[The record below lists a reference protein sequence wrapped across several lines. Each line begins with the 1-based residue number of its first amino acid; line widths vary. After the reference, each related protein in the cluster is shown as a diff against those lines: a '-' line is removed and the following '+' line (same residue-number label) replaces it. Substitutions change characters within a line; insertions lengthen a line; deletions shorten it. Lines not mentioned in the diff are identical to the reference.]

1 MSSSSLARTRSL
13 RKPTQGS
20 STDLPPTSTVTT
32 APAAPAPA
40 PAPPTTSTQRPVS
53 PSRLPAPRSLAATRP
68 TTRSV
73 SGASVASTKSGA
85 SDAAAAAAKKKRANP
100 LSTLLSRPASTRQ
113 TPGTTSA
120 TRPRDATAAAGGPPS
135 APPSRTNVLSGLTRP
150 SSTREPAPTRPRH
163 PLAPSSSSSSTTA
176 GAATGTRSTT
186 ATTRPT
192 TSGGVPSSKLTS
204 AASSATSSP
213 TKGHARARS
222 VATLNGSTI
231 LRPPGQPS
239 ASDRTTRSRP
249 TSLYGAPPASSS
261 TAATTATAAATRPRP
276 PSATDRLST
285 KPSSVSSLSSTTTNS
300 TTTTAATTTTTR
312 TRSSRTA
319 STSTAPAKPHQQAR
333 PPSSSSHSPTSP
345 PRQPPKPA
353 AGALRP
359 FFNTLQQHYSP
370 AKSLAPKPLTATYLA
385 PPSPSKLPSNV
396 ALSAETA
403 RLQTELLQLHLLHRD
418 LPQTTAAWHAS
429 ARDKLAARHAS
440 LGRSAADLAR
450 QEAEAAE
457 HLNIAA
463 LRRWGS
469 HRHSSSSSSSPATI
483 AATTLEDKIQ
493 RLDALLASLWSLD
506 TPGGKHHRLVR
517 AFERWASALPD
528 LEAARARAEDQGDPE
543 ALLDAD
549 SQVRFGGALDARWKE
564 DAAALVRKLEGW
576 RAQLRELEYRD
587 EEESDDDGGDGDGG
601 KTRVSSRSSLE
612 RMLNGCGSLIRDML
626 DELAVMEEIEAA
638 AVEREAEWIRR
649 MNRQGEDGRG
659 KDTPRAGAVW
669 RVV

>member
-1 MSSSSLARTRSL
+1 MSSSLARTRSL

-20 STDLPPTSTVTT
+20 STDLPPTSTSNSNSTSTVNT
-32 APAAPAPA
+32 AAAAPA

-120 TRPRDATAAAGGPPS
+120 TRPRDAAAAAAAAAGGPPS
-135 APPSRTNVLSGLTRP
+135 APPSRTNALSGLTRP

-163 PLAPSSSSSSTTA
+163 PPAPSSSSSSTPA

-249 TSLYGAPPASSS
+249 TSLY
-261 TAATTATAAATRPRP
+261 
-276 PSATDRLST
+276 
-285 KPSSVSSLSSTTTNS
+285 
-300 TTTTAATTTTTR
+300 
-312 TRSSRTA
+312 
-319 STSTAPAKPHQQAR
+319 
-333 PPSSSSHSPTSP
+333 
-345 PRQPPKPA
+345 
-353 AGALRP
+353 
-359 FFNTLQQHYSP
+359 
-370 AKSLAPKPLTATYLA
+370 
-385 PPSPSKLPSNV
+385 
-396 ALSAETA
+396 
-403 RLQTELLQLHLLHRD
+403 
-418 LPQTTAAWHAS
+418 
-429 ARDKLAARHAS
+429 
-440 LGRSAADLAR
+440 
-450 QEAEAAE
+450 
-457 HLNIAA
+457 
-463 LRRWGS
+463 
-469 HRHSSSSSSSPATI
+469 
-483 AATTLEDKIQ
+483 
-493 RLDALLASLWSLD
+493 
-506 TPGGKHHRLVR
+506 GGKHHRLVR

-612 RMLNGCGSLIRDML
+612 RLLDGCGSLIKDML
-626 DELAVMEEIEAA
+626 DELAVMEEIEAV